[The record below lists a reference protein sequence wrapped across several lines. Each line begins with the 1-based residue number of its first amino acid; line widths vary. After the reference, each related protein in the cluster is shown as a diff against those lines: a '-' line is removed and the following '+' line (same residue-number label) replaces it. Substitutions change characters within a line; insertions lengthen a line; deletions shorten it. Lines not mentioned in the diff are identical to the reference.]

1 MIDTADLAIL
11 ETYADAMDPVEREL
25 LAEVRRLHD
34 EAEDVAVLE
43 EKVLGL
49 EDELKDLKSQLE
61 EARAE
66 AREEVKDLERLLSEE
81 TRDLEAAKHA
91 RDVAERALLELK
103 AAIAGVLS

>member
-49 EDELKDLKSQLE
+49 EDELEDLKSQLE
-61 EARAE
+61 E

-103 AAIAGVLS
+103 AAGVLS